1 MLMNRTIL
9 VDSIRCWLLE
19 DIGKFD
25 LTTELIVAP
34 GIQGRFNFVSREKI
48 VMAGLDVIN
57 TVFEVLSTNLKFKQF
72 CKDSD
77 SISPGFKIACV
88 SGNASQILEG
98 ERLALNLLQRM
109 CGIATTTSEYVAK
122 IAHTNARLVDTRKT
136 TPGLRLLEKYAFFCG
151 GGHNHRYSLD
161 AGVML
166 KDNHIS
172 IVGSIKDA
180 VKLVRGRVPLLT
192 KIEVECEDLSQV
204 QEALDAGVD
213 LIMLDNM
220 SNEKMVEA
228 VKLVDGRLPLEC
240 SGGVNF
246 QNVGE
251 KAETGVDYISVG
263 AITQSAKC
271 VDIGLD
277 A

>member
-1 MLMNRTIL
+1 MLMNKTIL
-9 VDSIRCWLLE
+9 VDSVRCWLLE

-34 GIQGRFNFVSREKI
+34 GTQGRFNFVSREKI

-122 IAHTNARLVDTRKT
+122 IAHTHARLIDTRKT

-161 AGVML
+161 AGVIFPEKFL
-166 KDNHIS
+166 NFNLFKLSLPDFFGVSRVEFKPIDSIEIINLQNEPRCERSWKRDITVKDHGDGLWLS
-172 IVGSIKDA
+172 YRDAAA
-180 VKLVRGRVPLLT
+180 VKKYL
-192 KIEVECEDLSQV
+192 EV
-204 QEALDAGVD
+204 
-213 LIMLDNM
+213 
-220 SNEKMVEA
+220 
-228 VKLVDGRLPLEC
+228 
-240 SGGVNF
+240 
-246 QNVGE
+246 
-251 KAETGVDYISVG
+251 
-263 AITQSAKC
+263 
-271 VDIGLD
+271 
-277 A
+277 